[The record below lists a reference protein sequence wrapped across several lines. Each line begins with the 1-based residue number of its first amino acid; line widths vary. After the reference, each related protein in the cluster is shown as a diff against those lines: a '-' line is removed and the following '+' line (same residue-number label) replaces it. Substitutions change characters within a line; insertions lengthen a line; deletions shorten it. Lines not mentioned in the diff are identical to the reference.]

1 MIRACAP
8 KVLEAKKEYSC
19 TGCGGHFLLET
30 DESQFYQHPVDSN
43 CPEKAGLST
52 DNLFPFAF
60 LFFELQQAKKFLT
73 LHSHKLLNLF
83 HQ

>member
-52 DNLFPFAF
+52 DILFQFAF
-60 LFFELQQAKKFLT
+60 LFFELQQAKKFVAWPTDSLP
-73 LHSHKLLNLF
+73 NVIF
-83 HQ
+83 

>member
-1 MIRACAP
+1 MIRAGAP

-52 DNLFPFAF
+52 DIFFPLAF
-60 LFFELQQAKKFLT
+60 LFFEHQQAKKFSRNYILT
-73 LHSHKLLNLF
+73 CY
-83 HQ
+83 